1 MSKIDEVLEGLPIYY
16 FNFPR
21 IENEEACLKREQ
33 VKEAL
38 STLRIANDDEVIVP
52 REPSKG
58 MIKAIKGVEKLGY
71 HSANINWKVQHLYKA
86 MIQAVDFP
94 KGKEGEE

>member
-1 MSKIDEVLEGLPIYY
+1 MNKIDEVLEGLPIYY

-21 IENEEACLKREQ
+21 IENEEACLKRDQ

-52 REPSKG
+52 REPTEV
-58 MIKAIKGVEKLGY
+58 MIDEGFGKSYIGYEEMDKEGVTAI
-71 HSANINWKVQHLYKA
+71 YKA
-86 MIQAVDFP
+86 MIQAADFP
-94 KGKEGEE
+94 KGKDGEA